1 MPFCSNSFG
10 ALSVGVW
17 PGCGFQMGSLSCMCL
32 CMPDA
37 AAPISK
43 TLLVADE
50 NGQIVVR
57 SRSGLAPISESSL
70 EEVPD
75 ATRPCT
81 AKHSEPSG
89 VDRGAGV
96 GLDMR
101 AEQATEIH
109 NLATFLPADW
119 AD

>member
-1 MPFCSNSFG
+1 
-10 ALSVGVW
+10 
-17 PGCGFQMGSLSCMCL
+17 
-32 CMPDA
+32 MPDA

-57 SRSGLAPISESSL
+57 SRSSLAPISESSL
-70 EEVPD
+70 EEVHD
-75 ATRPCT
+75 ATGPST
-81 AKHSEPSG
+81 AKHSEPSS

-96 GLDMR
+96 GLDLR
-101 AEQATEIH
+101 SDQTEIH